1 MVILFAEEA
10 SPASKLKWS
19 DQKLEEKIRMEVC
32 KDNFHISLYFVN
44 DIFIAWKRSEI
55 YLFLEI
61 LNVPQ

>member
-19 DQKLEEKIRMEVC
+19 DQQLEEKIRMEVC

-44 DIFIAWKRSEI
+44 DIFIA
-55 YLFLEI
+55 
-61 LNVPQ
+61 